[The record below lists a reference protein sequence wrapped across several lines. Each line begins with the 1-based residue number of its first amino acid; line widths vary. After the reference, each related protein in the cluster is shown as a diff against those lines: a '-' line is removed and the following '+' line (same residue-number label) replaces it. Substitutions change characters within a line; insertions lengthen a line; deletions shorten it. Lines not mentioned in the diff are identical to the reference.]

1 MRVSAALLLTL
12 LLSEAA
18 LADTPSFSVKQF
30 GAQFVEAPPGRDSN
44 LVPMGSFGSQ
54 EKVETHAVVAFDN
67 RLIVDMPTFGDE
79 SKVTAVAIL
88 SNKAQAPIGTANV
101 SNFRKLSAD
110 GKKTTYSFS
119 VTRLPDS
126 GIAGV
131 VFSGQL
137 KVLVASAIRKSNAS
151 FQPKVGQK
159 LDLGLGNVVVSNVEP
174 SSLTLSGD
182 DRVNAIAGIRIIKP
196 DGSAVAGERGAYSR
210 RGGTEGTVIASQWQ
224 FGAPISAGKIEVSV
238 YQDLTSVQVPI
249 NLVVTKPY

>member
-1 MRVSAALLLTL
+1 MRASAALLLTL
-12 LLSEAA
+12 LMSETA
-18 LADTPSFSVKQF
+18 LADAPSFSVKQF
-30 GAQFVEAPPGRDSN
+30 GALFVEAPPGRESN
-44 LVPMGSFGSQ
+44 LVPMGTFGSQ

-67 RLIVDMPTFGDE
+67 RLIVDMPTFGDDA
-79 SKVTAVAIL
+79 KITAVGIL
-88 SNKAQAPIGTANV
+88 SNKTQAPLGAASV

-119 VTRLPDS
+119 VARLPDS
-126 GIAGV
+126 GVAGV

-137 KVLVASAIRKSNAS
+137 KVLVASAVKKSSAS

-159 LDLGLGNVVVSNVEP
+159 LDLGLGNVVISNVES

-182 DRVNAIAGIRIIKP
+182 DRVSAIAAIRIIKP
-196 DGSAVAGERGAYSR
+196 DGSAVTGERGAYSR
-210 RGGTEGTVIASQWQ
+210 RGGTDGTVVTSQWQ
-224 FGAPISAGKIEVSV
+224 FGVPVSAGKIEASV